1 MVYYFAVKH
10 NEINGTS
17 GVVESP
23 AYPAK
28 FHSDELYSWRITVDK
43 NYVVLLSIK
52 HILDTDIPYIKAS
65 DINKYKYYHEIN
77 LFNCLVLRW
86 LF

>member
-1 MVYYFAVKH
+1 M
-10 NEINGTS
+10 

-43 NYVVLLSIK
+43 NFVVLLSIK
-52 HILDTDIPYIKAS
+52 HILDTDLPFIKVS
-65 DINKYKYYHEIN
+65 GEL
-77 LFNCLVLRW
+77 LFKFFYSFLYFLVL
-86 LF
+86 